1 MTEEVVKTL
10 VILSL
15 VVIFIFCDTS
25 IYILRVLDYRIE
37 NVDAPFE
44 CGELTEC
51 QLYINAF
58 GIT

>member
-1 MTEEVVKTL
+1 MTEEVVKIL

-15 VVIFIFCDTS
+15 IVIFIFCDTS
-25 IYILRVLDYRIE
+25 IYILRVFDYRIE

-51 QLYINAF
+51 QL
-58 GIT
+58 